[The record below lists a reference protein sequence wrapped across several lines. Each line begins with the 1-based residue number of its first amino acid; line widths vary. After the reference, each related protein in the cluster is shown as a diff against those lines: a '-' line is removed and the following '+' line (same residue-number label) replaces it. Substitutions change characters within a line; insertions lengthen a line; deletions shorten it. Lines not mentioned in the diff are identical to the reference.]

1 MAKNKRPPPRKQKP
15 EDKDEAVTQLLC
27 DLALELVE
35 QEDSDEANVN
45 LSEVLRQKESD
56 FHKLI
61 MKTLHQNKDEVL
73 YDAIERAKFTD
84 VGAYQYL
91 RGHIEEASATVLVRR
106 EGAPAM
112 EVNAF
117 VIPLFVHST
126 GGLKEA
132 DDFQDQ
138 QAFEALV
145 ASFQQGEL
153 ESPAAR
159 VVLIRHAYD
168 LNEIDRITYSH
179 LNEMVR
185 DAWASMTEK
194 KIVATPGLERSLVGW
209 SGNTFGALDAA
220 VELRFL
226 LGFAL
231 KRADDPFYQAPPD
244 EDAADAYFAA
254 RTQRY
259 QQWTQQVTPLLQRCL
274 AAGGHGVELNFL
286 YQDLFH
292 GGKEQGMAEYFM
304 LQMMA
309 QINHA
314 LEENRLAAGQV
325 TATVAPADV
334 QGEMLL
340 RVNLYTAAGGA
351 LLASSEKPLDL
362 AADLQVEV
370 DDICDALGTLGIAA
384 LSVALK
390 FDAQGQA
397 VDARAYQQQ

>member
-1 MAKNKRPPPRKQKP
+1 MPKNKRPAPRKPTP
-15 EDKDEAVTQLLC
+15 EDKDEVVTQLLC
-27 DLALELVE
+27 DLALDLVE
-35 QEDSDEANVN
+35 QEDSDEANM
-45 LSEVLRQKESD
+45 SDVLRQKEID

-61 MKTLHQNKDEVL
+61 QKTLHQSKDEVL
-73 YDAIERAKFTD
+73 YEAIERAKYAD

-91 RGHIEEASATVLVRR
+91 RSNIEEASGTVLVQRD
-106 EGAPAM
+106 GAAAI

-138 QAFEALV
+138 DAFELLV
-145 ASFQQGEL
+145 GSFQQAEL
-153 ESPAAR
+153 ESRKAK
-159 VVLIRHAYD
+159 VVLVRHAYD
-168 LNEIDRITYSH
+168 LSEIDSITYSH

-194 KIVATPGLERSLVGW
+194 KIVATPGLERSLLGW
-209 SGNTFGALDAA
+209 SGNTFGAADSA

-226 LGFAL
+226 LGFAQ
-231 KRADDPFYQAPPD
+231 KRVDDPFYLAPDD
-244 EDAADAYFAA
+244 EAAADAWFAA
-254 RTQRY
+254 RTMRY

-274 AAGGHGVELNFL
+274 AADGGALELNFL

-309 QINHA
+309 DINQA
-314 LEENRLAAGQV
+314 LEQNKLGADQV
-325 TATVAPADV
+325 TAIVAPADV
-334 QGEMLL
+334 RGQMVL
-340 RVNLYTAAGGA
+340 RVNLYAASGGA
-351 LLASSEKPLDL
+351 LLATSEKPLDL
-362 AADLQVEV
+362 GADLQVEV
-370 DDICDALGTLGIAA
+370 DDICDALSTIGITS
-384 LSVALK
+384 LSVAIK

-397 VDARAYQQQ
+397 QGAQPYQAH